1 MIKDYQNKEVLAEMK
16 RQVNAAAKIS
26 DREARI
32 TFVLIHM
39 ISEYHILAEQC
50 TKPDGENNLFR
61 FISWCL
67 SRFAEELET
76 PSNEEF
82 KNPIELYKKDPD
94 INLLDLIRFRTP
106 AKNAVEKG
114 LDESFEWP
122 DNVPY
127 EEWEEDI
134 LQTAYA
140 TLFGLYFF
148 NTPAKDLM
156 KWLGK
161 NERKN
166 LRFVNAMNR
175 HETVLNVSA
184 ERTRL
189 READGPMPWTKK
201 PKRMYVSDEE
211 CAKGEEHVAELRRN
225 FVDVVEKLATG
236 DTLRFCREKEETAF
250 GVFMTGLFAMMM
262 PGKNVNRKGMISS
275 RDNAKMV
282 YQAAKKSL
290 MGDKLA
296 NDIVTA
302 ADDKAAAEVFYWGL
316 IGGEQ
321 GVANGSMPTGMADM
335 DIRHKP
341 KRNKGIPN

>member
-16 RQVNAAAKIS
+16 RQVNTAAKIS

-50 TKPDGENNLFR
+50 TKPDSENNLFR

-76 PSNEEF
+76 ASNEEF
-82 KNPIELYKKDPD
+82 TNPIELYKKNPD
-94 INLLDLIRFRTP
+94 INLLELIRFRTP

-161 NERKN
+161 DERKN

-211 CAKGEEHVAELRRN
+211 CARGEEHVAELRRN

-236 DTLRFCREKEETAF
+236 DTLRFCREPK
-250 GVFMTGLFAMMM
+250 
-262 PGKNVNRKGMISS
+262 
-275 RDNAKMV
+275 
-282 YQAAKKSL
+282 
-290 MGDKLA
+290 
-296 NDIVTA
+296 
-302 ADDKAAAEVFYWGL
+302 
-316 IGGEQ
+316 
-321 GVANGSMPTGMADM
+321 
-335 DIRHKP
+335 IRNYHP
-341 KRNKGIPN
+341 IHD

>member
-82 KNPIELYKKDPD
+82 KNPIELYKKDSD
-94 INLLDLIRFRTP
+94 INLLELIRFRTP

-148 NTPAKDLM
+148 NT
-156 KWLGK
+156 
-161 NERKN
+161 
-166 LRFVNAMNR
+166 
-175 HETVLNVSA
+175 SA

-189 READGPMPWTKK
+189 READGPLPWKKK

-236 DTLRFCREKEETAF
+236 DTLRFCREKERPS
-250 GVFMTGLFAMMM
+250 VC
-262 PGKNVNRKGMISS
+262 S
-275 RDNAKMV
+275 
-282 YQAAKKSL
+282 
-290 MGDKLA
+290 
-296 NDIVTA
+296 
-302 ADDKAAAEVFYWGL
+302 
-316 IGGEQ
+316 
-321 GVANGSMPTGMADM
+321 
-335 DIRHKP
+335 
-341 KRNKGIPN
+341 

>member
-82 KNPIELYKKDPD
+82 QNPIELYKKDPD
-94 INLLDLIRFRTP
+94 INLLELIRFRTP

-161 NERKN
+161 DERKN

-184 ERTRL
+184 ERTRRVPDCVRPTARCL
-189 READGPMPWTKK
+189 G
-201 PKRMYVSDEE
+201 
-211 CAKGEEHVAELRRN
+211 RR
-225 FVDVVEKLATG
+225 
-236 DTLRFCREKEETAF
+236 
-250 GVFMTGLFAMMM
+250 
-262 PGKNVNRKGMISS
+262 S
-275 RDNAKMV
+275 R
-282 YQAAKKSL
+282 S
-290 MGDKLA
+290 GC
-296 NDIVTA
+296 T
-302 ADDKAAAEVFYWGL
+302 
-316 IGGEQ
+316 
-321 GVANGSMPTGMADM
+321 
-335 DIRHKP
+335 
-341 KRNKGIPN
+341 

>member
-1 MIKDYQNKEVLAEMK
+1 MK

-50 TKPDGENNLFR
+50 NKPDGENNLFR

-82 KNPIELYKKDPD
+82 ANPIELYKKDPD
-94 INLLDLIRFRTP
+94 INLLELIRFRTP

-114 LDESFEWP
+114 LDENFEWP

-148 NTPAKDLM
+148 STPL
-156 KWLGK
+156 
-161 NERKN
+161 
-166 LRFVNAMNR
+166 
-175 HETVLNVSA
+175 
-184 ERTRL
+184 
-189 READGPMPWTKK
+189 
-201 PKRMYVSDEE
+201 
-211 CAKGEEHVAELRRN
+211 
-225 FVDVVEKLATG
+225 
-236 DTLRFCREKEETAF
+236 
-250 GVFMTGLFAMMM
+250 
-262 PGKNVNRKGMISS
+262 
-275 RDNAKMV
+275 
-282 YQAAKKSL
+282 
-290 MGDKLA
+290 
-296 NDIVTA
+296 
-302 ADDKAAAEVFYWGL
+302 
-316 IGGEQ
+316 
-321 GVANGSMPTGMADM
+321 
-335 DIRHKP
+335 
-341 KRNKGIPN
+341 